1 VKKIEA
7 AGERMMSM
15 RLSDEL
21 YKLLVSVSAKMP
33 ATTPHAVARLAL
45 LKGLQVLDK
54 ETKK

>member
-15 RLSDEL
+15 RLTDEL
-21 YKLLVSVSAKMP
+21 YKLLVRVSSKMP

-45 LKGLQVLDK
+45 LKGLQALDK
-54 ETKK
+54 ETK